1 VTPIE
6 IDRLVKVYG
15 GARVLDELDLRI
27 ERGTI
32 FAFLGPNGAGKT
44 TTVKIMAGL
53 VRPTSGEVRIL
64 GVPIR
69 GDALEAKRRIGYVP
83 DQPHLYE
90 RLTGRE
96 FLRWSAALYGVPDAE
111 ARERIAR
118 YAEVFACEE
127 FLDGLTGDY
136 SHGMKQ
142 RVALASAFVHEPEV
156 LVVDEPTVGLD
167 PAMIRRVKDFLRAR
181 AAAGLTVFLS
191 THALEIAEELAHR
204 IGIIDR
210 GRLIEEGTHAEIA
223 ARAGGP
229 RSLEALYLGL
239 VAREETR

>member
-1 VTPIE
+1 M
-6 IDRLVKVYG
+6 
-15 GARVLDELDLRI
+15 
-27 ERGTI
+27 I

-44 TTVKIMAGL
+44 TTVKIMTGL
-53 VRPTSGEVRIL
+53 VRPTAGEVRIL
-64 GVPIR
+64 GIPIL
-69 GDALEAKRRIGYVP
+69 GDAIDAKRRIGFVP

-118 YAEVFACEE
+118 YARIFDCEG

-156 LVVDEPTVGLD
+156 LILDEPTVGLD
-167 PAMIRRVKDFLRAR
+167 PAMIRRLKDFLRER
-181 AAAGLTVFLS
+181 AEAGLTVFLS

-210 GRLIEEGTHAEIA
+210 GRLVEEGTYAAIA
-223 ARAGGP
+223 ARTGGA
-229 RSLEALYLGL
+229 RSLESLYLGL
-239 VAREETR
+239 VSREEAP